1 MPSHSLRQSARTI
14 CYTLNDSTTYK
25 LSNCLKT
32 LLYVKELTGYEAM
45 NVECSLNSKNQL
57 WLLSCDPPF

>member
-45 NVECSLNSKNQL
+45 NVERCLY
-57 WLLSCDPPF
+57 